1 MTDDEHQGFRSVVKS
16 SILFLLFELI
26 GTMLMTLLQT
36 TVYGTSINYVL
47 GVWVLIL
54 FSWKISGAH
63 FNPAISLAFMLRKDV
78 GKFPRPLGLAY
89 ILF

>member
-1 MTDDEHQGFRSVVKS
+1 MTVNGYQMNF
-16 SILFLLFELI
+16 F
-26 GTMLMTLLQT
+26 
-36 TVYGTSINYVL
+36 L

-63 FNPAISLAFMLRKDV
+63 FNPAISLAFMFRKDV

-89 ILF
+89 IVFQFLGGLAGALLAMFF